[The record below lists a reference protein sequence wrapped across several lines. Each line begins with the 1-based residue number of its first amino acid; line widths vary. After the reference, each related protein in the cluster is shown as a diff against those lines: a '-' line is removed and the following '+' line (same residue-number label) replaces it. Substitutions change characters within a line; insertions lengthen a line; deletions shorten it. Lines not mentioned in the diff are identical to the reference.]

1 MAKRLLGFLRPAATA
16 AGPNGTRADPP
27 QPDAIADAQAQ
38 ARGQVYISDLP
49 ADLEPARRLLQ
60 KYSGIPARDIDKHV
74 HAIVCISLM
83 VV

>member
-27 QPDAIADAQAQ
+27 QPDAIADAQA
-38 ARGQVYISDLP
+38 RGQVYISDLP

-60 KYSGIPARDIDKHV
+60 KYSGIPARNIDKHV
-74 HAIVCISLM
+74 HAIVCPTS
-83 VV
+83 VVV